1 MYIVEISPTIYIFIK
16 ILITNFS
23 IVLFC
28 GKNIEYKFK
37 FKSKILVILILVN
50 LLWNNKFYKDD
61 FS

>member
-37 FKSKILVILILVN
+37 SKILVILILVN